1 MSGITVDP
9 VREKIL
15 QDNRKKLIEHK
26 EISSRLKGSKYYIFK
41 LTYYCFN
48 FMFTTL
54 INYNIFVVV
63 LCIVLLYSYWSRL
76 ILIIYNTD
84 FK

>member
-26 EISSRLKGSKYYIFK
+26 EISSRLKGSKYHIF
-41 LTYYCFN
+41 
-48 FMFTTL
+48 
-54 INYNIFVVV
+54 
-63 LCIVLLYSYWSRL
+63 
-76 ILIIYNTD
+76 
-84 FK
+84 